1 MIRHRTDLILCAP
14 CSGKSTLC
22 TSLADRY
29 GLDHFSIG
37 NEMREFIKV
46 EPTGPAALIKPTFT
60 AEEIATY
67 TRNVKANTLAPVDLT
82 PKYVKERLFGVG
94 ARPGIVRILIDGF
107 PRDVARWS
115 YFKATVEEHWT
126 PNDKAVLI
134 VLHASRET
142 TKERFEKRGRAGD
155 EFDKRLDEH
164 EKSIDPIIEAMKS
177 DGLKVIELSVNHGRS
192 AEELIDDFEQM
203 PAWISAFEEKSAS
216 AVDGESS
223 LSAP

>member
-1 MIRHRTDLILCAP
+1 MRRRTDLVSCAP

-37 NEMREFIKV
+37 NEMREFIKA
-46 EPTGPAALIKPTFT
+46 EPTGPAALIKATFT
-60 AEEIATY
+60 ADEIATY
-67 TRNVKANTLAPVDLT
+67 TRNVKANTLAPVNLT
-82 PKYVKERLFGVG
+82 PKYVKERIFGVG
-94 ARPGIVRILIDGF
+94 ARPGIVCVLIDGF
-107 PRDVARWS
+107 PRDAARWP
-115 YFKATVEEHWT
+115 YFKDAIGQHWT
-126 PNDKAVLI
+126 PSEKAVLI

-155 EFDKRLDEH
+155 EFDKRFDEH
-164 EKSIDPIIEAMKS
+164 EKSIDPIIEVMKS
-177 DGLKVIELSVNHGRS
+177 DGLTMIELSVNHGRS

-203 PAWISAFEEKSAS
+203 PAWISALEEKSTS
-216 AVDGESS
+216 AVDEESS